1 MAQESAAANYLQ
13 EKLRGLGYATEIQ
26 EFPVMDHSLEGL
38 GLALNTPQRREFVAV
53 PMSQSGLGNV
63 SGILTHVGL
72 ATLDEIPASGLKGRI
87 ALAKRGVI
95 RFQVKAENVFA
106 AGAVGLVVYNSSSGI
121 FQGSLAIELQFP
133 VIFIS
138 GEDGEA
144 IEGLLAEAETQ
155 AAIVLTMRERTSRN
169 VIAEKSGSGEAVVV
183 LGGHYDLVAGI
194 AGANDNAS
202 GTAVFAGHSPEAREC

>member
-1 MAQESAAANYLQ
+1 MAQESATANYLQ

-87 ALAKRGVI
+87 KLAKRGVI
-95 RFQVKAENVFA
+95 RFQVKLENVFA

-121 FQGSLAIELQFP
+121 FQGSWAIELQFP
-133 VIFIS
+133 VISIS

-155 AAIVLTMRERTSRN
+155 AAIVLTMRERTSRKL
-169 VIAEKSGSGEAVVV
+169 IAKKSGSGEAVVV

-194 AGANDNAS
+194 AGANDNAL